1 MRTMR
6 TRITL
11 ITVAVAVLV
20 VAVGVAVAAQS
31 DDGNP
36 ATRLSLADNG
46 AVVALDEDGTLILE
60 LEANP
65 TTGFT
70 WELDTLDEG
79 VLRLVGEPAYR
90 SDSDLP
96 GSPGTMTFT
105 FEAAGPGETELRMVY
120 HRPWEDASPTQA
132 FGLSITVG

>member
-11 ITVAVAVLV
+11 ITTAVAALV
-20 VAVGVAVAAQS
+20 VAVAVAVAAQP
-31 DDGNP
+31 DDSNVTP
-36 ATRLSLADNG
+36 RLSLADNG

-65 TTGFT
+65 TTGFA

-79 VLRLVGEPAYR
+79 VLHLTGEPAYL

-96 GSPGTMTFT
+96 GSPGTMTFS
-105 FEAAGPGETELRMVY
+105 FEATGAGETELRMVY
-120 HRPWEDASPTQA
+120 RRPWEDESPIQT
-132 FGLSITVG
+132 FSLSVIVG

>member
-1 MRTMR
+1 MR

-11 ITVAVAVLV
+11 ITAAVAVLV
-20 VAVGVAVAAQS
+20 VVVGVAVAAQS
-31 DDGNP
+31 GDDD
-36 ATRLSLADNG
+36 ATTRLSLADDG
-46 AVVALDEDGTLILE
+46 TVVALDEGETLILD

-79 VLRLVGEPAYR
+79 VLRLSGEPAYR

-105 FEAAGPGETELRMVY
+105 FEAAGAGETELRMVY
-120 HRPWEDASPTQA
+120 HRPWEDASPIQT
-132 FGLSITVG
+132 FSLVITVG

>member
-11 ITVAVAVLV
+11 VTTAVAALV
-20 VAVGVAVAAQS
+20 VAVAVAVAAQS
-31 DDGNP
+31 DDSNVTP
-36 ATRLSLADNG
+36 RLSLADNG
-46 AVVALDEDGTLILE
+46 TVVVLDEDGTLILE

-79 VLRLVGEPAYR
+79 VLHLTGEPAYL
-90 SDSDLP
+90 SDSDQFSFDAT
-96 GSPGTMTFT
+96 G
-105 FEAAGPGETELRMVY
+105 AGETELRMVY
-120 HRPWEDASPTQA
+120 RRPWEDESPIQT
-132 FGLSITVG
+132 FGLSVIVG